1 MRIAHPAEHVGN
13 ASSMDEAAGTAA
25 TADLA
30 AAADLPLLDLLLNEL
45 AGLSILGYSTSTVDP
60 Y

>member
-1 MRIAHPAEHVGN
+1 
-13 ASSMDEAAGTAA
+13 MDEAAGTAA